1 MSKQTK
7 KKRKKKS
14 VLLSVAEPRAVN
26 VEQGE
31 EDAKEGD
38 EPVSAEAS
46 ARRLDPFATGSH
58 RWVCA

>member
-14 VLLSVAEPRAVN
+14 VLLSVAKPVN

-38 EPVSAEAS
+38 EPAEAPT
-46 ARRLDPFATGSH
+46 RQLDPFAKGAQ
-58 RWVCA
+58 RWVRA